1 MSIIEELIIIAG
13 ISLDVFAVM
22 ECQGSLVAKIEKK
35 HLALMSVILVA
46 GQVLALGIGK
56 FLSVLLHTYQVS
68 DYEIFLEEVLAV
80 AIFLCMGIRLLLKAW
95 KNERVIEHREENFK
109 IREFVRLCVR
119 NCIFTLFI
127 GIAFGFLESDIVR
140 VLFITVIMTVAV
152 TILGMYTGYQLGF
165 EHKVKAYLCGGI
177 LLLGAGIDVI
187 VRYAAYRG

>member
-1 MSIIEELIIIAG
+1 MSIIEELIIITG

-95 KNERVIEHREENFK
+95 KNECVIEHREEQFHM
-109 IREFVRLCVR
+109 REFIHLCVR
-119 NCIFTLFI
+119 NCTFTLLI
-127 GIAFGFLESDIVR
+127 GIAFGFLGSAMLR
-140 VLFITVIMTVAV
+140 VLLMTVIATVAV
-152 TILGMYTGYQLGF
+152 TILGMYTGYHLGY
-165 EHKVKAYLCGGI
+165 EHKVKAYLGGGI
-177 LLLGAGIDVI
+177 FLMAAGVDVI
-187 VRYAAYRG
+187 VRYIMKGI

>member
-1 MSIIEELIIIAG
+1 MSIIEELIIITG

-127 GIAFGFLESDIVR
+127 GIAFGFLGSAMLR
-140 VLFITVIMTVAV
+140 VLLMTVIATVAV
-152 TILGMYTGYQLGF
+152 TILGMYTGYHLGY
-165 EHKVKAYLCGGI
+165 EHKVKAYLGGGI
-177 LLLGAGIDVI
+177 LLMAAGVDVI
-187 VRYAAYRG
+187 VRYIMKGI